1 MKVQAWTPR
10 IYLPLLLAHL
20 GVLAFATR
28 NILSWSYALVLAVLG
43 LTAFLGWRRLH
54 LSVRHNR
61 PLWSLLLLAL
71 LAQGAAF
78 GLLFTDSLQNPQGTL
93 VAFDPTFY
101 FCLSSLL
108 LVLTAAYNPVA
119 PLYRW
124 ASVVDSVLACIIAA
138 LFYYTLHNVIDA
150 GTPSAPFVMW
160 MFDGMDLFVALFAT
174 LRLVSTKRSDE
185 RRFFFVLTV
194 FAWLDTVMPAAHN
207 RFVLS
212 SESYLPELL
221 LSLPFAVLG
230 LLLSRRKK
238 FWFRGYRPN
247 RQTKYVAEGLGPF
260 VLSIGLCCVAFV
272 QIGSHPLVATGALI
286 LAVTSY
292 AIRNAIV
299 VGHHLAFENEL
310 KQLKRGLQQTIIR
323 DELTRL
329 LNRRGFYQVLRRE
342 WDSALR
348 TRRPLSIAMI
358 DIDSFKTFN
367 DTYGHLAGD
376 DCLAAVAYA
385 LQSEANAQREVIVAR
400 YGGEEFIAL
409 MIGHESDA
417 AEGILQRLRRRVES
431 MQIQNVRS
439 SQEVVTVSGG
449 LASTVTASYPDS
461 EKLINAADSA
471 LYAAKRGGRNQIRWF
486 EEDVLQ

>member
-1 MKVQAWTPR
+1 MKVQVWTPKV
-10 IYLPLLLAHL
+10 YVPLLLAHL
-20 GVLAFATR
+20 GVLAFATGR
-28 NILSWSYALVLAVLG
+28 ILSWSYALVLAVLG
-43 LTAFLGWRRLH
+43 LTVFFGWRRLR

-71 LAQGAAF
+71 LAQGMAF
-78 GLLFTDSLQNPQGTL
+78 GLLFVDSLKNPQGTL

-150 GTPSAPFVMW
+150 GAPSASFVMW

-174 LRLVSTKRSDE
+174 LRFVSTKRSDE

-194 FAWLDTVMPAAHN
+194 FAWLDAALPAAHN

-238 FWFRGYRPN
+238 VWFRGYRPN
-247 RQTKYVAEGLGPF
+247 RRTKYIAESLGPF
-260 VLSIGLCCVAFV
+260 V
-272 QIGSHPLVATGALI
+272 
-286 LAVTSY
+286 
-292 AIRNAIV
+292 
-299 VGHHLAFENEL
+299 
-310 KQLKRGLQQTIIR
+310 
-323 DELTRL
+323 
-329 LNRRGFYQVLRRE
+329 YQVLRRE
-342 WDSALR
+342 WDNALR
-348 TRRPLSIAMI
+348 TERPLSVAMI

-376 DCLAAVAYA
+376 DCLAAVSYA
-385 LQSEANAQREVIVAR
+385 LQSEANLQREVVVAR

-409 MIGHESDA
+409 MIGYEPDG
-417 AEGILQRLRRRVES
+417 AEDILQRLRRRVES

-449 LASTVTASYPDS
+449 LASTAMARYPNS
-461 EKLINAADSA
+461 EQLLKAADNA
-471 LYAAKRGGRNQIRWF
+471 LYAAKRGGKNQIRWV
-486 EEDVLQ
+486 EEDVVQEAADHAARQVRE